1 MNFGNLAPKV
11 VTNSATKFTAK
22 FQSIWYLGESWRE
35 ASSASESELGSW
47 MPEFEDQL
55 DPEHYKQVYDTLKAN
70 GFTSRIKLRLV
81 REDLLN
87 VMFNEVLP
95 LGVKAFLSHQLRI
108 LREESPLVTK
118 PRARTN
124 LRAPR
129 KI

>member
-1 MNFGNLAPKV
+1 
-11 VTNSATKFTAK
+11 
-22 FQSIWYLGESWRE
+22 
-35 ASSASESELGSW
+35 

-95 LGVKAFLSHQLRI
+95 LGVKAF
-108 LREESPLVTK
+108 VF
-118 PRARTN
+118 
-124 LRAPR
+124 
-129 KI
+129 

>member
-1 MNFGNLAPKV
+1 
-11 VTNSATKFTAK
+11 
-22 FQSIWYLGESWRE
+22 
-35 ASSASESELGSW
+35 

-95 LGVKAFLSHQLRI
+95 LGVKAFVFWEKSPHLLRNLEQEQI
-108 LREESPLVTK
+108 YELQGKSESS
-118 PRARTN
+118 N
-124 LRAPR
+124 APR
-129 KI
+129 MVEWLSFRFHKFRTSRRWRAASPSSCTKIFISIDY